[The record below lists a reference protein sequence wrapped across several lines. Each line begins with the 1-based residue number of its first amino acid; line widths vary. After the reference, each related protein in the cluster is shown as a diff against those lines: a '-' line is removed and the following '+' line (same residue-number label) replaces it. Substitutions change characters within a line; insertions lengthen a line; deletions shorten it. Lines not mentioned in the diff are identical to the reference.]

1 MFEIGISNEQQS
13 LEVDVPRLRRAIE
26 LILSDAKLSMAE
38 ISVAIIDD
46 ATMHQLNREHLNH
59 DYPTDVLSFV
69 LERSESSLDGEVI
82 VSADTA
88 IARAAEFHLPPE
100 DELLLYVIHGTLHL
114 VGYDDK
120 EASNRALMR
129 EQESRYLAKFVV
141 HLPGDCSA
149 RAVRPDL

>member
-1 MFEIGISNEQQS
+1 MIEIGISNEQES
-13 LEVDVPRLRRAIE
+13 LDIDGVRLRQAIE
-26 LILSDAKLSMAE
+26 WILSDAEVHTAE

-46 ATMHQLNREHLNH
+46 PTMHQLNREHLKH

-120 EASNRALMR
+120 EASKRVLMR
-129 EQESRYLAKFVV
+129 QQESRYLAKFDV
-141 HLPGDCSA
+141 HLPDDRSSSV
-149 RAVRPDL
+149 VRPDL

>member
-1 MFEIGISNEQQS
+1 MIEIGISNEQES
-13 LEVDVPRLRRAIE
+13 LEVDVVRLRQAVE
-26 LILSDAKLSMAE
+26 WILSDAEIYTAE

-46 ATMHQLNREHLNH
+46 PTMHQLNREHLNH

-69 LERSESSLDGEVI
+69 LDRSESSLDGEVI

-88 IARAAEFHLPPE
+88 IARATEFCLPPE

-120 EASNRALMR
+120 EASKRALMR
-129 EQESRYLAKFVV
+129 QQELHYLAKFDV
-141 HLPGDCSA
+141 HPPEDRSS
-149 RAVRPDL
+149 RTVHPDL